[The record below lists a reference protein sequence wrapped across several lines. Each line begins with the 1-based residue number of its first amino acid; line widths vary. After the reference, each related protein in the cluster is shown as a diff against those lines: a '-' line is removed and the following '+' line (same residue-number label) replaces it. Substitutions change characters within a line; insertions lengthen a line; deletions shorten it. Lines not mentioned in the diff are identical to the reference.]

1 MMEEVGIRYNTYQ
14 TYKNSLY
21 NYLLPGLGERTKLQ
35 DIHSSDLQKVIND
48 IPYNGSK
55 SSCMKITKMVFAF
68 AVQNNY
74 IVHDPSLLAIELLKK
89 GMPKKRKRNIPP
101 YTIEQL
107 GHMLLTCK
115 EYYYDMYMPLLL
127 SLTIGTRISETIGIK
142 YTDVDFSSKT
152 IYIFRQLGRDINAS
166 GNDPLVTQPLET
178 KTPNGVRAIPI
189 ADWISDEIIMKRA
202 WYTKQKKKIPNF
214 YDYEYICCH
223 CDGRPFNR
231 QDFQDDFKSLLIM
244 CGLPSIHWHDLR
256 HFYATKLKNNQ
267 INMKAISEYMG
278 HHSADFTD
286 NVYIHSED
294 TVYDCT
300 ILNKIWNE
308 IRPDSTKDNNT
319 VIINPFTDQY
329 YNDLL
334 NR

>member
-189 ADWISDEIIMKRA
+189 ADWISDEIIMKSGI
-202 WYTKQKKKIPNF
+202 QSKK
-214 YDYEYICCH
+214 
-223 CDGRPFNR
+223 R
-231 QDFQDDFKSLLIM
+231 KSLIFM
-244 CGLPSIHWHDLR
+244 ITSIFAVIVMADRL
-256 HFYATKLKNNQ
+256 TVK
-267 INMKAISEYMG
+267 ISKM
-278 HHSADFTD
+278 T
-286 NVYIHSED
+286 
-294 TVYDCT
+294 
-300 ILNKIWNE
+300 LN
-308 IRPDSTKDNNT
+308 PC
-319 VIINPFTDQY
+319 
-329 YNDLL
+329 
-334 NR
+334 